1 MNRLERDLLLGI
13 AEEVILQL
21 RAKLS
26 EIESL
31 HPGESAL
38 SIATFQE
45 RLWSIENLFE
55 KIRAE
60 AKNGRNAES
69 STNFQE
75 RED

>member
-1 MNRLERDLLLGI
+1 MAGMNMNKLERDLLLGI

-31 HPGESAL
+31 HPRESAL

-45 RLWSIENLFE
+45 RLWSMENLVE
-55 KIRAE
+55 RIRAE
-60 AKNGRNAES
+60 ASK
-69 STNFQE
+69 
-75 RED
+75 

>member
-13 AEEVILQL
+13 AEETVLQL

-31 HPGESAL
+31 HPRESAL

-45 RLWSIENLFE
+45 RLWSLEDLVE
-55 KIRAE
+55 KVRTE
-60 AKNGRNAES
+60 AKK
-69 STNFQE
+69 E
-75 RED
+75 RGSL